1 MKVQNARIDQ
11 VQYIHL
17 GISLAILCLIVPEC
31 PSLAYGK
38 AKDVVRVARLSNS
51 KRGNVCSRCG
61 NCLVHDLTTLPVTA
75 TSRLDFHNMGL
86 CFLHSTTVA
95 DNQRQQIKM
104 EI

>member
-61 NCLVHDLTTLPVTA
+61 NIRKMSKTYVGYIDLYR
-75 TSRLDFHNMGL
+75 SIGRLGYPSL
-86 CFLHSTTVA
+86 YWS
-95 DNQRQQIKM
+95 
-104 EI
+104 